1 MNEEKALEGKEDDE
15 DEGKEE
21 VNEGG
26 EDWRRSKRR
35 EWEWKLKFNATST
48 TSPNYLA
55 LLQLVLASSVHSC
68 SLL

>member
-35 EWEWKLKFNATST
+35 ECEWKLKFNATST
-48 TSPNYLA
+48 TSPN
-55 LLQLVLASSVHSC
+55 SKESHSELETNL
-68 SLL
+68 S